1 MSVSSHAWLVL
12 GVLVIGACR
21 DQDIR
26 GRAERSPDEQTYLVV
41 DDDNGGHCGPL
52 VVDGRAWPHKIHDPG
67 SIEAGLHRIAC
78 GDTAG
83 YLAFEVGAGSTYHFD
98 YWGP

>member
-1 MSVSSHAWLVL
+1 MSVKRACLVL
-12 GVLVIGACR
+12 GVLLVGACR
-21 DQDIR
+21 GQDIR
-26 GRAERSPDEQTYLVV
+26 GKAVPSPDGQTYLVV

-52 VVDGRAWPHKIHDPG
+52 VVDGRAWLHGTHDPG
-67 SIEAGLHRIAC
+67 SIVPGLHRIAC

-83 YLAFEVGAGSTYHFD
+83 YLAFEVGAGRTYHFD